1 MRTFIFKNACY
12 LFSEA
17 VLDGFC
23 AVDHFGWLA
32 GWAARCTLFAV
43 GIAALLNPVGA
54 GLAGAVRFHVLLR
67 WSLRMKRLLHTGQ
80 ANLFSPVCVRK
91 CRWSSSDLVKRFPQ
105 KSQLQ
110 TNGLSPVCQRKCALR
125 CDVFPYTF
133 PQPGMWQLWRPFL
146 RKLAPEGPRR
156 SASWQFGQSQVALPE
171 YRRLDERGDPANT
184 APLVPGLI
192 SG

>member
-1 MRTFIFKNACY
+1 MFW
-12 LFSEA
+12 FSLEPLSLRMH
-17 VLDGFC
+17 VFC
-23 AVDHFGWLA
+23 SSVQRPF
-32 GWAARCTLFAV
+32 CTGSV
-43 GIAALLNPVGA
+43 VWIISGDWQA
-54 GLAGAVRFHVLLR
+54 GLPGTLCSLSVSLPFLTPLDPGSPALCVFTCLLR

-105 KSQLQ
+105 NSQLQ

-125 CDVFPYTF
+125 WEVFPYTF

-146 RKLAPEGPRR
+146 RRLAPAGPSL

-171 YRRLDERGDPANT
+171 
-184 APLVPGLI
+184 
-192 SG
+192 